1 MSEKY
6 KPNPEDEKKMED
18 LLNQA
23 KGIIRQP
30 AERDPLEM
38 ARASRE
44 EANERFL
51 DETSDF
57 LTNIE
62 RGDNLELY
70 YRTLA
75 EEIPDLAL
83 SFDEMATDMEGRPL
97 PNHIVI
103 KAVPYKTDRMFLD
116 DLRDNQIISL
126 FTNPNHTVEY
136 KEMLGY
142 KLEKIA
148 LLPKGTT
155 AFFLAKDYRD
165 KIKQFPDMKDIFDK
179 RYGKYKTLEPL
190 SNEEI
195 KKLLRKEIREEY
207 KNKL

>member
-1 MSEKY
+1 
-6 KPNPEDEKKMED
+6 
-18 LLNQA
+18 
-23 KGIIRQP
+23 
-30 AERDPLEM
+30 
-38 ARASRE
+38 
-44 EANERFL
+44 
-51 DETSDF
+51 
-57 LTNIE
+57 
-62 RGDNLELY
+62 
-70 YRTLA
+70 
-75 EEIPDLAL
+75 
-83 SFDEMATDMEGRPL
+83 MEGRPL

-155 AFFLAKDYRD
+155 AFLLARDYRD